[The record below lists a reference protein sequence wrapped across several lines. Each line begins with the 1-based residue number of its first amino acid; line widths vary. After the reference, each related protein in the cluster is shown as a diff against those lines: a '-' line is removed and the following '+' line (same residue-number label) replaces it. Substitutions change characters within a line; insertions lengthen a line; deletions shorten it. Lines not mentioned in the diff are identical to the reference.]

1 MDATIYTIADKLYD
15 QQALTQEESQTLFDA
30 IINGEVEPVLLS
42 AVLTALKIK
51 GETPAEIAG
60 AAKALLANATPFPS
74 PEYDF
79 ADIVGTG
86 GDGANTINIST
97 TAAFVAAACGVKVA
111 KHGNRGV
118 SSKSG
123 SSDLLDKFGINLAM
137 KPETAREAL
146 DDLGVCF
153 LFAPEYHGGV
163 RHAMPVRQT
172 LKTRTIFN
180 VLGPLI
186 NPARPNIELMGV
198 YDAAL
203 VRPIA
208 ETMAA
213 MGMKR
218 AAVVH
223 GSGLDEVAIHG
234 ETTVAEIINGEITE
248 YTLTPADFGLESHPL
263 EAIKG
268 GEPDENRAIITHILT
283 GKGTDAQMGA
293 VAVNVALLLR
303 LFGHEDL
310 KANTEKA
317 INVMKSGKAFELV
330 GQLAARG

>member
-1 MDATIYTIADKLYD
+1 MDAVIYDIANKLYA
-15 QQALTQEESQTLFDA
+15 QQPLSQQESHTLFDA
-30 IINGEVEPVLLS
+30 IIKGEVEPILLS

-60 AAKALLANATPFPS
+60 AASALVANANAFPS
-74 PEYDF
+74 PDYDF
-79 ADIVGTG
+79 GDIVGTG

-97 TAAFVAAACGVKVA
+97 TAAFVAAACGIKVA

-137 KPETAREAL
+137 KPETARQAL

-180 VLGPLI
+180 LLGPLI

-198 YDAAL
+198 YDKAL

-208 ETMAA
+208 ETMAT

-248 YTLTPADFGLESHPL
+248 YTLTPADFGLDVHPL

-268 GEPDENRAIITHILT
+268 GEPEENRAIITNILT
-283 GKGTDAQMGA
+283 GKGTDAQQGA
-293 VAVNVALLLR
+293 VAVNVALLMR

-310 KANTEKA
+310 KTNTQKA
-317 INVMKSGKAFELV
+317 IGVMQSGSAFALV
-330 GQLAARG
+330 EQLAARG

>member
-1 MDATIYTIADKLYD
+1 MQAIINKLYD
-15 QQALTQEESQTLFDA
+15 KTDLTEQESHELFD
-30 IINGEVEPVLLS
+30 IIIKGEMDPILLGG
-42 AVLTALKIK
+42 VLTALKVK
-51 GETPAEIAG
+51 GETPEEIAG
-60 AAKALLANATPFPS
+60 AAQALLANASPFPQI
-74 PEYDF
+74 EGEF

-86 GDGANTINIST
+86 GDGSNTFNIST

-123 SSDLLDKFGINLAM
+123 SSDLLDSFGIDLAM
-137 KPETAREAL
+137 SPEKTKQAVEEI
-146 DDLGVCF
+146 GVAF
-153 LFAPEYHGGV
+153 LFAPQYHGGV
-163 RHAMPVRQT
+163 RHAMPVRQA

-186 NPARPNIELMGV
+186 NPARPKIELMGV
-198 YDAAL
+198 YDESL

-208 ETMAA
+208 KTMANL
-213 MGMKR
+213 GMKR
-218 AAVVH
+218 AAVVF

-234 ETTVAEIINGEITE
+234 PTLVNEIVNGEIKE
-248 YTLTPADFGLESHPL
+248 YTLTPEDFGVKSYPL

-268 GEPDENRAIITHILT
+268 GEPEENRAIITKLLN
-283 GKGTDAQMGA
+283 GEGTEAQIAA

-310 KANTEKA
+310 KANTQQA
-317 INVMKSGKAFELV
+317 IEVIQSGRAYQLV
-330 GQLAARG
+330 QQLAAHK

>member
-1 MDATIYTIADKLYD
+1 MEQIINKLYE
-15 QQALTQEESQTLFDA
+15 QESLSEQESQQLFDV
-30 IINGEVEPVLLS
+30 IIRGELDQILMAS
-42 AVLTALKIK
+42 ALTALKIK
-51 GETPAEIAG
+51 GETPDEIAG
-60 AAKALLANATPFPS
+60 AAKALLANANPFPR
-74 PEYDF
+74 PDYDF

-86 GDGANTINIST
+86 GDGHDTINIST
-97 TAAFVAAACGVKVA
+97 TSAFVAAACGLKVA
-111 KHGNRGV
+111 KHGNRSV

-137 KPETAREAL
+137 SAEDTRNAVDEI
-146 DDLGVCF
+146 GVAF
-153 LFAPEYHGGV
+153 LFAPQYHSGV

-172 LKTRTIFN
+172 MKTRTIFN
-180 VLGPLI
+180 ILGPLI

-198 YDAAL
+198 YSKEL

-208 ETMAA
+208 ETMLK

-234 ETTVAEIINGEITE
+234 ETTVAEIRDNQIHE
-248 YTLTPADFGLESHPL
+248 YTVSPVDFGLNQHPL

-268 GEPDENRAIITHILT
+268 GTPEENKAITTNILN
-283 GKGTDAQMGA
+283 GKGTEAQAGA
-293 VAVNVALLLR
+293 VAVNVALLMR

-310 KANTEKA
+310 KANAAQALEA
-317 INVMKSGKAFELV
+317 MNSGKAYQLV
-330 GQLAARG
+330 QKLADHA

>member
-1 MDATIYTIADKLYD
+1 MEQIINKLYD
-15 QQALTQEESQTLFDA
+15 QQALSEQESQQLFNT
-30 IINGEVEPVLLS
+30 IIRGELDPIVMAS
-42 AVLTALKIK
+42 VLTALKIK

-60 AAKALLANATPFPS
+60 AAKALLENASPFPR

-86 GDGANTINIST
+86 GDGHDTINIST
-97 TAAFVAAACGVKVA
+97 TAAFVAAACGLKIA
-111 KHGNRGV
+111 KHGNRSV

-123 SSDLLDKFGINLAM
+123 SSDLLDSFSINLAM
-137 KPETAREAL
+137 SSQDTRKAVDE
-146 DDLGVCF
+146 LGVAF
-153 LFAPEYHGGV
+153 LFAPQYHGGV

-172 LKTRTIFN
+172 MKTRTIFN
-180 VLGPLI
+180 ILGPLI

-198 YDAAL
+198 YSEDL

-208 ETMAA
+208 ETMLK

-234 ETTVAEIINGEITE
+234 DTTVAEIKEGEIHE
-248 YTLTPADFGLESHPL
+248 YTLSPEDFGVEHFPL

-268 GEPDENRAIITHILT
+268 GDPQENRAIITNLLT
-283 GKGTDAQMGA
+283 GKGTQAQLNA
-293 VAVNVALLLR
+293 VAVNVALLMR

-310 KANTEKA
+310 RANTRQA
-317 INVMKSGKAFELV
+317 IEVMNSGKAFKLV
-330 GQLAARG
+330 EQLAARG